1 MGREY
6 AIGPLAQIPHGE
18 GRTFEVGGQRM
29 AVFHTRAGEVYAI
42 QADCPH
48 RGGPL
53 ADGLTGG
60 TTIICPL
67 HERTFDLRTGAGI
80 GNDECVASYR
90 ARLSEDGTVLIEL

>member
-1 MGREY
+1 MRRERS
-6 AIGPLAQIPHGE
+6 IGPIWQIPKGE
-18 GRTFEVGGQRM
+18 GRTFEVDGQRM

-42 QADCPH
+42 QAECPH

-60 TTIICPL
+60 STVICPL
-67 HERTFDLRTGAGI
+67 HDRAFDLRTGAGI
-80 GNDECVASYR
+80 GHDECVTPYP